1 MILTIPGFTEHTMGI
16 PNHNFDDLEQ
26 RRLALEDNITQLQK
40 SLYHWRTWEA
50 EYDGL
55 REEIK
60 DLQDHAIADD
70 ILAVARQY
78 EGLLVNEKEI
88 ETILRTEAGV
98 TRSRTQVVDLLGR
111 RIDYVKQNA
120 ATMEKRLRRAED
132 ELYTL
137 DSDDQLP
144 ADISGDQGFPMS
156 EIIEE
161 LDEEGNVISSS
172 VNTPG
177 DHAPAILEAL
187 KKAGVDD
194 IPETSTSSEN
204 AAGSSSA
211 TREEKE
217 DAVDAVETEGKPE
230 VVSDGHASATN
241 ANDVSQEDELDLSQ
255 PVSLVTPEDRNQPPV
270 TDIDEPAD
278 EATLRREMLEYGIQ
292 EVGAIV
298 AELELDEDGSEFS
311 ISDDEYDVGT
321 EEEDEDEYGRSHL
334 VLSEEY
340 HRQMRE
346 LEAKLNARGM
356 TNLGKDTQTFPE
368 EVRQEIENFATEP
381 TQETK
386 SAQEKG
392 EVDSSAKGK
401 KPKKKVAFADDLDIA
416 PTAAS
421 ATPEK
426 KVTPPKPKPQA
437 SVQVLSDAI
446 VERTEQPKEPRPTPS
461 TGPKKVSRF
470 KTARAV
476 EPAATTAEST
486 AKLASSQLT
495 PQISESRTSQKQV
508 NAVPPGLF
516 PATPR
521 EPKPFSTPIMDI
533 PAGPSA
539 PNPPEGKTLADK
551 LVERDIAP
559 GSITA
564 PEPDELNEEIHR
576 REIASEFYRMRNSK
590 IQQQGGFVNEEEP
603 EFVPV
608 EEPAERVSRFKA
620 ARVRP

>member
-1 MILTIPGFTEHTMGI
+1 MILKRPDITEYTMGI
-16 PNHNFDDLEQ
+16 PNHNLDDLEQ

-50 EYDGL
+50 EYDGV

-60 DLQDHAIADD
+60 DLQDGAATAD
-70 ILAVARQY
+70 ILAVASQY
-78 EGLLVNEKEI
+78 EGSLVNEKEI
-88 ETILRTEAGV
+88 QTILRTEAGV
-98 TRSRTQVVDLLGR
+98 TRSRTQVIDLLGR

-120 ATMEKRLRRAED
+120 ATLEKRLRKVEN

-137 DSDDQLP
+137 DSNDQFP

-204 AAGSSSA
+204 VAGSSSA

-217 DAVDAVETEGKPE
+217 DAMDTAETKEKSE
-230 VVSDGHASATN
+230 VVSNGHASATN
-241 ANDVSQEDELDLSQ
+241 GNDVSQEDELDLSQ
-255 PVSLVTPEDRNQPPV
+255 PLSLVTPEDRNQPPV
-270 TDIDEPAD
+270 TDVDEPAD
-278 EATLRREMLEYGIQ
+278 EATLRREMLEYGIH

-311 ISDDEYDVGT
+311 ISDDEYDLGT

-368 EVRQEIENFATEP
+368 EVRQEIENSATEP
-381 TQETK
+381 SQDN
-386 SAQEKG
+386 G
-392 EVDSSAKGK
+392 EIDSSAKGK

-421 ATPEK
+421 ATAEK
-426 KVTPPKPKPQA
+426 KAPPPKPKPQA

-446 VERTEQPKEPRPTPS
+446 VERTEQPKEPRPAPF
-461 TGPKKVSRF
+461 TGPRKVSRF

-476 EPAATTAEST
+476 EPTATTAEIT
-486 AKLASSQLT
+486 AKPTSSQLPT
-495 PQISESRTSQKQV
+495 QISESQTFRKQA
-508 NAVPPGLF
+508 NAVPSATPPGLF

-564 PEPDELNEEIHR
+564 PDPDELNEEIHR

-608 EEPAERVSRFKA
+608 EEPVERVSRFKA
-620 ARVRP
+620 ARLRP

>member
-1 MILTIPGFTEHTMGI
+1 MGI
-16 PNHNFDDLEQ
+16 PSHNLDDLEQ
-26 RRLALEDNITQLQK
+26 RRLALEDNISELQK

-55 REEIK
+55 REEINE
-60 DLQDHAIADD
+60 LHDD
-70 ILAVARQY
+70 ATSDDFLAVARQY
-78 EGLLVNEKEI
+78 EGSLVNEKEI
-88 ETILRTEAGV
+88 QTILRTQAGV

-120 ATMEKRLRRAED
+120 TTIEKRLRKVED

-137 DSDDQLP
+137 DSNDQPP
-144 ADISGDQGFPMS
+144 ADLSRSQGFPMS
-156 EIIEE
+156 EIVEE
-161 LDEEGNVISSS
+161 LDEDGNVISSS

-177 DHAPAILEAL
+177 DHAPALLEAL

-194 IPETSTSSEN
+194 IPETAQQSESI
-204 AAGSSSA
+204 AGSSSA
-211 TREEKE
+211 TREEKA
-217 DAVDAVETEGKPE
+217 DAVDKDTTKEQSE
-230 VVSDGHASATN
+230 VVSNGHVASSN
-241 ANDVSQEDELDLSQ
+241 GNDISQDELDLSK
-255 PVSLVTPEDRNQPPV
+255 PVSLVTPGDRAQSPV

-278 EATLRREMLEYGIQ
+278 EATLRREMLEYGIH

-311 ISDDEYDVGT
+311 VSDDEYDIGT
-321 EEEDEDEYGRSHL
+321 EEEEEDEFGRSHL
-334 VLSEEY
+334 ELSEEY

-356 TNLGKDTQTFPE
+356 TNMGKDTNTFPE
-368 EVRQEIENFATEP
+368 EVRLEIENSAAEP
-381 TQETK
+381 AAEP
-386 SAQEKG
+386 AG
-392 EVDSSAKGK
+392 VNGDDDDAAKGK

-416 PTAAS
+416 PTSKPAVV
-421 ATPEK
+421 EK
-426 KVTPPKPKPQA
+426 KAPAPKPQA

-446 VERTEQPKEPRPTPS
+446 VERTEQPKESRPTPS
-461 TGPKKVSRF
+461 NGPKKTSRF
-470 KTARAV
+470 RSARAV
-476 EPAATTAEST
+476 DPATTSAELP
-486 AKLASSQLT
+486 AKPASSQLVPQVSETQTSRKQTNGLASVT
-495 PQISESRTSQKQV
+495 P
-508 NAVPPGLF
+508 PDLF

-533 PAGPSA
+533 PVGPSA
-539 PNPPEGKTLADK
+539 PTPPEGKTLADK

-576 REIASEFYRMRNSK
+576 REIASEFYRIRNSK

-603 EFVPV
+603 ELVPL
-608 EEPAERVSRFKA
+608 EEPVQRVSRFKA
-620 ARVRP
+620 ARLRP

>member
-1 MILTIPGFTEHTMGI
+1 MGI
-16 PNHNFDDLEQ
+16 PNHNLDDLEQ

-60 DLQDHAIADD
+60 DLEDYATADD

-78 EGLLVNEKEI
+78 EGSLVNEKEI
-88 ETILRTEAGV
+88 QTILRTEAGV

-120 ATMEKRLRRAED
+120 ATMEKRLRAAEN

-137 DSDDQLP
+137 DSNDQLP

-204 AAGSSSA
+204 VAASSST
-211 TREEKE
+211 TREQKE
-217 DAVDAVETEGKPE
+217 DAVDAVETKENSE
-230 VVSDGHASATN
+230 VVSNGHASTMN
-241 ANDVSQEDELDLSQ
+241 TKDLSQEDELDLSQ

-278 EATLRREMLEYGIQ
+278 EATLRREMLEYGIH

-311 ISDDEYDVGT
+311 ISDEEYDVGT

-334 VLSEEY
+334 VLSDEY

-368 EVRQEIENFATEP
+368 EVRQEIENSATEP
-381 TQETK
+381 TQETEP
-386 SAQEKG
+386 AQEDG
-392 EVDSSAKGK
+392 EIDASVKGK

-416 PTAAS
+416 PAAAS
-421 ATPEK
+421 AAAEK
-426 KVTPPKPKPQA
+426 KAPPPKPKPQA
-437 SVQVLSDAI
+437 SVQVLSDSI
-446 VERTEQPKEPRPTPS
+446 VERTEQSKEPRPAPS

-470 KTARAV
+470 KTARVV
-476 EPAATTAEST
+476 EPAATAAEST
-486 AKLASSQLT
+486 AKPASSQLP
-495 PQISESRTSQKQV
+495 PQISESQTSRKQASV
-508 NAVPPGLF
+508 VPPPGLF

-533 PAGPSA
+533 PSGPSA

-564 PEPDELNEEIHR
+564 PEPDELDEEIHR

-608 EEPAERVSRFKA
+608 EEPVERVSRFKA

>member
-1 MILTIPGFTEHTMGI
+1 MILERPDITENTMGI
-16 PNHNFDDLEQ
+16 PNHNLDDLEQ

-50 EYDGL
+50 EYDSL

-60 DLQDHAIADD
+60 DLQDYATADD

-78 EGLLVNEKEI
+78 EGSLVNEKEI
-88 ETILRTEAGV
+88 QTILRTEVGV

-120 ATMEKRLRRAED
+120 ATMEKRLRGAEN

-137 DSDDQLP
+137 DSNDQLP

-161 LDEEGNVISSS
+161 LDDEGNVISSS

-194 IPETSTSSEN
+194 IPEISTSSEN
-204 AAGSSSA
+204 VAGSSSA

-217 DAVDAVETEGKPE
+217 DAVDAVETNEKSE
-230 VVSDGHASATN
+230 VVSNGHTSTTN
-241 ANDVSQEDELDLSQ
+241 ANDVSQEVELNLLQ

-278 EATLRREMLEYGIQ
+278 EATLRREMLEYGIH

-298 AELELDEDGSEFS
+298 AELELDEEGSEFS
-311 ISDDEYDVGT
+311 ISDEEFDVGT

-368 EVRQEIENFATEP
+368 EVRQEIENSTTEP
-381 TQETK
+381 TQETEP
-386 SAQEKG
+386 AQENG
-392 EVDSSAKGK
+392 EIDSSAKGK

-416 PTAAS
+416 PAAAAAAAEKK
-421 ATPEK
+421 ATP
-426 KVTPPKPKPQA
+426 PPKPKPQA
-437 SVQVLSDAI
+437 SVQVLSDSI
-446 VERTEQPKEPRPTPS
+446 VERTEQPKEPRPAPS

-470 KTARAV
+470 KTARVV
-476 EPAATTAEST
+476 EPAASTTA
-486 AKLASSQLT
+486 KPASSQL
-495 PQISESRTSQKQV
+495 PPHISESQTSRKQA
-508 NAVPPGLF
+508 NAVPPPGLF

-533 PAGPSA
+533 PTGPSA

-551 LVERDIAP
+551 LVERNIAP
-559 GSITA
+559 SSITA
-564 PEPDELNEEIHR
+564 PEPDELDEEIHR

>member
-1 MILTIPGFTEHTMGI
+1 MILTRPDFTEHTMGI

-60 DLQDHAIADD
+60 DLQDYATADD

-137 DSDDQLP
+137 DSNDQLP

-321 EEEDEDEYGRSHL
+321 EEEDEDEYGRSNL

-368 EVRQEIENFATEP
+368 EVRQEIENSATEP
-381 TQETK
+381 TQETE

-401 KPKKKVAFADDLDIA
+401 KPKKVAFADDLDIA

-421 ATPEK
+421 ATLEK
-426 KVTPPKPKPQA
+426 KVTPPMPKPQA

-476 EPAATTAEST
+476 EPATT
-486 AKLASSQLT
+486 AKLASSQLP

-559 GSITA
+559 SSITA

-608 EEPAERVSRFKA
+608 EEPVERVSRFKA

>member
-1 MILTIPGFTEHTMGI
+1 MGI
-16 PNHNFDDLEQ
+16 PNHNLDDLEQ
-26 RRLALEDNITQLQK
+26 RRLALEDNISELQK

-55 REEIK
+55 REEINE
-60 DLQDHAIADD
+60 LNDD
-70 ILAVARQY
+70 ATSDDFLAVARQY
-78 EGLLVNEKEI
+78 EGSLVNEKEI
-88 ETILRTEAGV
+88 QTILRTEAGV

-120 ATMEKRLRRAED
+120 ATIEKRLRKVED

-137 DSDDQLP
+137 DSNDQLP
-144 ADISGDQGFPMS
+144 VDISGDQGFPMS
-156 EIIEE
+156 EIVEE

-177 DHAPAILEAL
+177 DHAPALLEAL

-194 IPETSTSSEN
+194 IPDASQQSEST
-204 AAGSSSA
+204 AGPSSA
-211 TREEKE
+211 TREEKADAAEE
-217 DAVDAVETEGKPE
+217 DQTKEQSE
-230 VVSDGHASATN
+230 VISNGHVSSSN
-241 ANDVSQEDELDLSQ
+241 RNDVSQEDELDLSK
-255 PVSLVTPEDRNQPPV
+255 PVSLVTPEDRAQSPV

-278 EATLRREMLEYGIQ
+278 EATLRREMLEYGIH

-311 ISDDEYDVGT
+311 ISDDEYDMGT
-321 EEEDEDEYGRSHL
+321 EDEDEDEYGRSHL
-334 VLSEEY
+334 ELSEEY

-368 EVRQEIENFATEP
+368 EVRLEIENSATEP
-381 TQETK
+381 
-386 SAQEKG
+386 AQENAKI
-392 EVDSSAKGK
+392 DSSEKGK

-416 PTAAS
+416 PAS
-421 ATPEK
+421 KPAVVDK
-426 KVTPPKPKPQA
+426 KPPAPKPQA
-437 SVQVLSDAI
+437 TVQVLSDAI
-446 VERTEQPKEPRPTPS
+446 VERTEQPKESKPAPS
-461 TGPKKVSRF
+461 NGPKKASRF
-470 KTARAV
+470 KSARIV
-476 EPAATTAEST
+476 DPAATTFESP
-486 AKLASSQLT
+486 AKPASSQLP
-495 PQISESRTSQKQV
+495 PQISGTQTSRKQT
-508 NAVPPGLF
+508 NGLPSATPPGLF
-516 PATPR
+516 PATPH

-533 PAGPSA
+533 PVGPSA
-539 PNPPEGKTLADK
+539 PTPPEGKTLADK

-608 EEPAERVSRFKA
+608 EEPAQRVSRFKA
-620 ARVRP
+620 ARLRP